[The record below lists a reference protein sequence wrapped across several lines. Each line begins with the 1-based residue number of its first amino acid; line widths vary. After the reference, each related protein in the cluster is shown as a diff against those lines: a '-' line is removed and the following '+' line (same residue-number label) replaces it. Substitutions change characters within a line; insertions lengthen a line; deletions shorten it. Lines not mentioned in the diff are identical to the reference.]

1 MATRRTVEKAPDGAE
16 KITTKQT
23 MLQGRPGSS
32 TPLWPLHWPVILGE
46 GLKFENSELD
56 PVGIETPCT
65 WHDDRSAFFG
75 RFTMDNLFHVMH
87 HAIPS
92 HAFMEAVLPAVAER
106 ATVDALPCPYFW
118 NKRDV
123 YHMWSWRLFVAG
135 LGLPADTDALVNRS
149 HALIGTRSCHCYPRV
164 FGGHSQIFGPNP
176 EPTLFGTMA
185 RKREQLVRFRS
196 TVGRSFGVLPQ
207 QPPRARLIF
216 VLRHGNRVILNEREL
231 QDDVARDPR
240 LSGAVTFAQMERI
253 PVAAQAALIYDAR
266 AIAGMHGQG
275 LTWTAFLPTADGQPG
290 ACLEMHPPGCSHSC
304 KTDYRDLSHLN
315 GVRYGRLELT
325 LANNCPKKWET
336 NWRMCGNVTADSG
349 IVRDVLSKMIMYV
362 RGDPACANA
371 TRFC

>member
-135 LGLPADTDALVNRS
+135 LGLPADRRLAEL
-149 HALIGTRSCHCYPRV
+149 GTLLTASAA
-164 FGGHSQIFGPNP
+164 
-176 EPTLFGTMA
+176 E
-185 RKREQLVRFRS
+185 
-196 TVGRSFGVLPQ
+196 LP
-207 QPPRARLIF
+207 
-216 VLRHGNRVILNEREL
+216 
-231 QDDVARDPR
+231 
-240 LSGAVTFAQMERI
+240 GAV
-253 PVAAQAALIYDAR
+253 AAAR
-266 AIAGMHGQG
+266 TLPAE
-275 LTWTAFLPTADGQPG
+275 LPTKLA
-290 ACLEMHPPGCSHSC
+290 A
-304 KTDYRDLSHLN
+304 KR
-315 GVRYGRLELT
+315 GVAL
-325 LANNCPKKWET
+325 
-336 NWRMCGNVTADSG
+336 
-349 IVRDVLSKMIMYV
+349 
-362 RGDPACANA
+362 
-371 TRFC
+371 